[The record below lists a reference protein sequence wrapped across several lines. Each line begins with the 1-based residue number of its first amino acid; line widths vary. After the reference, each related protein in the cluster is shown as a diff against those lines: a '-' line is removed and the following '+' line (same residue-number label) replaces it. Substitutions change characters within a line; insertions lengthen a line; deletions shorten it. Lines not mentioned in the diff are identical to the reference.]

1 METPSSSAAEGL
13 SRRSLLKAGAA
24 GVLLVSFR
32 LPVAHAAGE
41 PFAPNAF
48 IRVGNDDIVTLVMPQ
63 VEMGQG
69 IYTTVGMILA
79 DELDADFNK
88 VVLEHAPP
96 DEKLFANPVFKIQ
109 ATGGSTSVRAFWMPL
124 RKAGATARAMLIAA
138 AAQQWKVEPSS
149 CRASNSEVIH
159 DGSGRKLAYGAI
171 AANAATMKP
180 PSDPPLKALK
190 DFTLIGH
197 PIHRKDTPDKTN
209 GKAQYGIDAM
219 PAGVQFATL
228 AECPVFGGKIKRVD
242 DTKAKAIKGVRQVV
256 VLDDLVAVVA
266 DTTWTA
272 MQGLGALDVTWDEG
286 PNAAVGSRDVWD
298 ALRNASAGE
307 GIVAKEQG
315 DVKAA
320 FADGDRYDA
329 VYELPF
335 LAHATMEPLNCTV
348 HFTKDACELWTGT
361 QVIARVQSE
370 VAKALGLP
378 TEKVTVH
385 NFFIGGGFGRR
396 LEPDMAV
403 KAARIA
409 QHVEGPVKVVW
420 RREED
425 MQHDVYRPVYH
436 DALAASV
443 KDGKITGW
451 TQRITGSAII
461 ARWLPPAFQKGIDID
476 AVDGATDN
484 PYGVPN
490 VRVEYIRAEPP
501 GVPTGFWRGVGPNNN
516 FFASESFIDE
526 LAHRAGADPV
536 AYRLKMLDATPRL
549 KAAVQLAASKSGWGE
564 PLPARVGRGISA
576 QTAFASFIA
585 TVCEAEVD
593 QNGEVRVHRLVSAVD
608 TGIAVNPDT
617 IVAQLEGGLI
627 FGLTAALFS
636 EITIAKGRVEQS
648 NFHDY
653 RMLRINETPKI
664 EVHLISSTEFPGGIG
679 ETGTTAAPPAL
690 TNALFAATG
699 VRLRRLPIDRDLLAG
714 RKQV

>member
-1 METPSSSAAEGL
+1 MRTDLASEASSL
-13 SRRSLLKAGAA
+13 SRRDLLKAAAA

-32 LPVAHAAGE
+32 LPIARAAGE
-41 PFAPNAF
+41 SFAPNGF
-48 IRVGNDDIVTLVMPQ
+48 IRVGNDDVVTLIMPQ

-69 IYTTVGMILA
+69 TYTSIGMILA

-96 DEKLFANPVFKIQ
+96 DEKLYANPAFHIQ

-124 RKAGATARAMLIAA
+124 RKAGATARAMLVAA
-138 AAQQWKVEPSS
+138 AAQQWNVEPSS

-159 DGSGRKLAYGAI
+159 DGSGRKLGFGAI
-171 AANAATMKP
+171 AAQAATQKP
-180 PSDPPLKALK
+180 PADPPLKALK
-190 DFTLIGH
+190 DFTLIGK
-197 PIHRKDTPDKTN
+197 PIKRKDTPEKAN
-209 GKAQYGIDAM
+209 GKAQYGIDVM

-228 AECPVFGGKIKRVD
+228 AECPVFGGKVGRVD
-242 DTKAKAIKGVRQVV
+242 DAKAKAVKGVRQVV
-256 VLDDLVAVVA
+256 VLDDLVAVVG
-266 DTTWTA
+266 DTMWTA
-272 MQGLGALDVTWDEG
+272 MQGLDALDVTWDEG
-286 PNAAVGSRDVWD
+286 WNVTIGSAEVWD
-298 ALRNASAGE
+298 DLRNASKRE
-307 GIVAKEQG
+307 GVVAKEQG

-320 FADGDRYDA
+320 FADGDRYEA

-348 HFTKDACELWTGT
+348 HITQGACELWTGT
-361 QVIARVQSE
+361 QVVARVQSE

-378 TEKVTVH
+378 AEKVTVH
-385 NFFIGGGFGRR
+385 NFLIGGGFGRR

-409 QHVEGPVKVVW
+409 QHVQGPVKIVW

-443 KDGKITGW
+443 KGGKITGW
-451 TQRITGSAII
+451 TQRITGAAII
-461 ARWLPPAFQKGIDID
+461 ARWLPPAFQKGIDSD

-501 GVPTGFWRGVGPNNN
+501 AVPTGFWRGVGANNN

-536 AYRLKMLDATPRL
+536 AYRLNMLEATPRL

-564 PLPARVGRGISA
+564 ALPARTARGISA

-593 QNGEVRVHRLVSAVD
+593 ESGEVRVHRLVSAVD

-627 FGLTAALFS
+627 FGLTAALFG

-653 RMLRINETPKI
+653 RMLRINEAPKI
-664 EVHLISSTEFPGGIG
+664 EVHLISSTEHPGGIG

-699 VRLRRLPIDRDLLAG
+699 VRLRRLPIDRDALAG
-714 RKQV
+714 RKPV